1 MNIRIGTGF
10 DIHRLEEGRQ
20 LIIGGVNIDYNK
32 GFIAHSDGD
41 VLIHAII
48 DSIFG
53 ALAIGDIGTYFP
65 DTDIAFKDISSII
78 LLEKAIN
85 IMEEKGYSILNI
97 DCTIKAQKP
106 KMKNIIPIMKKL
118 LSKKLKIDI
127 DNLSI
132 KAKTMEALGPI
143 GNCDAIAADV
153 VVLLIKQ
160 SN

>member
-20 LIIGGVNIDYNK
+20 LIIGGVNIDYDK

-106 KMKNIIPIMKKL
+106 KMKN
-118 LSKKLKIDI
+118 
-127 DNLSI
+127 
-132 KAKTMEALGPI
+132 
-143 GNCDAIAADV
+143 
-153 VVLLIKQ
+153 
-160 SN
+160 

>member
-10 DIHRLEEGRQ
+10 DIHRLEEGKQ
-20 LIIGGVNIDYNK
+20 LIIGGVNIDYDK

-53 ALAIGDIGTYFP
+53 ALAIGDIGTHFP

-97 DCTIKAQKP
+97 DCTIKAQQP

-132 KAKTMEALGPI
+132 KAKTMENLGPI